1 MDDEAKQLDAVR
13 AMVLRDRDQLS
24 LAAQYDR

>member
-1 MDDEAKQLDAVR
+1 MDDEAKQLDAVC